1 MYSIVILHLYTLWC
15 DYLDIS
21 RNHLLY
27 KVIMIFLTIFPVLY
41 STPVIYLKYFCFIA
55 KTG

>member
-21 RNHLLY
+21 RNHLLH

-41 STPVIYLKYFCFIA
+41 SIPVIYLKYFCFIA